1 MPHTVTLI
9 PGDATGPAIAAAVQQ
24 IIAAA
29 GVSIDWE
36 VQPLQNGTIPAEAL
50 ASIRKT
56 GLALMGH
63 HAGQGDHA
71 GPPPIVHLRKEL
83 GIFANIRPVQ
93 SIAGLPTRHN
103 DLDLVVIRESTEDI
117 YAQLE
122 HESIPGVFESLKV
135 TTRAACERII
145 RYAFDYARQHG
156 RKKVTIVHKANIM
169 KKSDGLFLKV
179 GRDIAL
185 QYPDIASE
193 EVIVDALC
201 MKLVIAPQK
210 FDILVSGNLYG
221 DIVAD
226 LAAGLAGGASNCPS
240 INVGPA
246 GTVFAAARGDAAEF
260 SGSDQGNLLSL
271 LVPAL
276 SLLTHLKE
284 NEAAARIL
292 AATNEVLASGVKPL
306 ALGGSAT
313 TSAFAAAIGG
323 RLT

>member
-1 MPHTVTLI
+1 MPHTGTLI
-9 PGDATGPAIAAAVQQ
+9 PGDATGPEIATAVQR

-29 GVSIDWE
+29 GVHIDWD
-36 VQPLQNGTIPAEAL
+36 VQPLQNGDIPAEVVD
-50 ASIRKT
+50 SIRKN

-63 HAGQGDHA
+63 HAGHRDQDA
-71 GPPPIVHLRKEL
+71 PPPIVRLRKEL
-83 GIFANIRPVQ
+83 GIFANIRPVR

-103 DLDLVVIRESTEDI
+103 DLDLVVIRESTEDV
-117 YAQLE
+117 YAHLE

-145 RYAFDYARQHG
+145 RYAFDYARKNG

-169 KKSDGLFLKV
+169 KKSDGLFLKI

-221 DIVAD
+221 DIVSD

-246 GTVFAAARGDAAEF
+246 NTVFAAARGDAAEF
-260 SGSDQGNLLSL
+260 AGPDQGNLLSL
-271 LVPAL
+271 LIPAL
-276 SLLTHLKE
+276 SLLTHLEE
-284 NEAAARIL
+284 NGTAAKIL
-292 AATNEVLASGVKPL
+292 QATNEVLASGIKPF

-313 TSAFAAAIGG
+313 TGAFTAAICG
-323 RLT
+323 RLA